1 MLQAVAGIRPG
12 SEATASWGV
21 IRHQKA
27 RDVRR
32 LDSMKEMPAPE
43 RRRGEDDQRYSTNTH
58 ARATQ
63 GAPAQ
68 RFTTEP

>member
-1 MLQAVAGIRPG
+1 
-12 SEATASWGV
+12 
-21 IRHQKA
+21 
-27 RDVRR
+27 
-32 LDSMKEMPAPE
+32 MKEMMAPE
-43 RRRGEDDQRYSTNTH
+43 RRHGDDHQRYSTNTH

>member
-1 MLQAVAGIRPG
+1 LRG
-12 SEATASWGV
+12 SGRGAEATASWGV
-21 IRHQKA
+21 IRHQKGHE
-27 RDVRR
+27 VRR
-32 LDSMKEMPAPE
+32 LDSTKEMPAPD
-43 RRRGEDDQRYSTNTH
+43 RRHGDDDQRYSTNTH